1 MGSGGGFHI
10 RVDGDNFQKN
20 ENSHFKFTF
29 ARAQVL
35 VKLVKQDLK
44 RQHCSPKDLTMQ
56 TMFRSLTA
64 MSTLHQHNRESKL
77 LHVGGMRHSA
87 DLVGDGRRQQIS
99 EIISKADPFSSE
111 REPVK
116 VH

>member
-1 MGSGGGFHI
+1 M
-10 RVDGDNFQKN
+10 
-20 ENSHFKFTF
+20 
-29 ARAQVL
+29 
-35 VKLVKQDLK
+35 KLVKQDLK